1 MSRLLCIDFFVFVAV
16 SFGFDCLIFTC
27 FGVLQFSCKYIFIYL
42 CDNILQS
49 AMGLIISPP
58 PLLHNVLS
66 LNITL
71 GLLFVFLSYDLVGYR
86 FVFTLYCFL
95 FIGRISRNFVFEF
108 IAFNRVEFSFFHG
121 IVALIF
127 SLFVD

>member
-1 MSRLLCIDFFVFVAV
+1 MYRFFVFVTV
-16 SFGFDCLIFTC
+16 SFEFDSLIFTC

-49 AMGLIISPP
+49 AMGLIISS
-58 PLLHNVLS
+58 PLLLHKVLS
-66 LNITL
+66 LNIIL

-95 FIGRISRNFVFEF
+95 FISRISRNLVLDF
-108 IAFNRVEFSFFHG
+108 IAFNGVEFSFFHG
-121 IVALIF
+121 IVEFIF
-127 SLFVD
+127 LLFVD

>member
-1 MSRLLCIDFFVFVAV
+1 MKNDSDEWATLYRFFVFAAV
-16 SFGFDCLIFTC
+16 SFAFDSLTFTC

-49 AMGLIISPP
+49 AMGLIISSPL
-58 PLLHNVLS
+58 LLHNVLS

-86 FVFTLYCFL
+86 FVFTLYSFL
-95 FIGRISRNFVFEF
+95 FYQ
-108 IAFNRVEFSFFHG
+108 
-121 IVALIF
+121 
-127 SLFVD
+127 